1 MYFTEITRESD
12 VKLFTGIKDTITFK
26 FLFDQLSLN
35 AKNMRYWRG
44 EKLTPDKA
52 VVPPNRKGPQRKLS
66 LEQEL
71 LLVLMKLR
79 LGTLIEELAWHFDIS
94 SGSAGVICRLQVA

>member
-12 VKLFTGIKDTITFK
+12 VKLFTGIKDTITFE
-26 FLFDQLSLN
+26 FLFHQLSLN

-52 VVPPNRKGPQRKLS
+52 AVPPNGIQI
-66 LEQEL
+66 QFEL
-71 LLVLMKLR
+71 KC
-79 LGTLIEELAWHFDIS
+79 I
-94 SGSAGVICRLQVA
+94 